1 MKERINQFLL
11 SEHLSPAEFADQIG
25 VQRSSV
31 SHVLNGRNNPSASFI
46 QKMIAAFPGLNTRWL
61 LLGEGDNMT
70 EQSNRPNTDLFA
82 DTREVESVSRT
93 SPEPLVQQKPE
104 RTEAV
109 PKQTNE
115 PASVQSEEQATYMSK
130 KAVENIWDDGPGEI
144 ERIVVFYSDKTFKA
158 YKPSK

>member
-11 SEHLSPAEFADQIG
+11 NEHLSPAEFADQIG

-61 LLGEGDNMT
+61 LLGEGDMT
-70 EQSNRPNTDLFA
+70 GRSNQPGKGLFD
-82 DTREVESVSRT
+82 DTRDAEPANRI
-93 SPEPLVQQKPE
+93 SPEHPVQQKTE
-104 RTEAV
+104 RLETV

-115 PASVQSEEQATYMSK
+115 PALVQSEEQASYMSK
-130 KAVENIWDDGPGEI
+130 REVENIWDDGPGEI

>member
-1 MKERINQFLL
+1 MKDRINQFLTN
-11 SEHLSPAEFADQIG
+11 ERLSPAEFADQIG

-46 QKMIAAFPGLNTRWL
+46 QKMIAAFPRLNTRWL
-61 LLGEGDNMT
+61 LLGEGEMT
-70 EQSNRPNTDLFA
+70 EQSNRINKDLFA
-82 DTREVESVSRT
+82 ETKEVEPVRSIL
-93 SPEPLVQQKPE
+93 PEPPAQQKSE
-104 RTEAV
+104 TLETL

-115 PASVQSEEQATYMSK
+115 PTSVQSEEPAAYMSK
-130 KAVENIWDDGPGEI
+130 NAVENIWGDGPDEI

>member
-1 MKERINQFLL
+1 MKERINQFLQ

-61 LLGEGDNMT
+61 LLGEGDMT
-70 EQSNRPNTDLFA
+70 ERQNRPNKDLFA
-82 DTREVESVSRT
+82 ETRDAEPANRL
-93 SPEPLVQQKPE
+93 SPEPPVQQKPE
-104 RTEAV
+104 RMETV

-115 PASVQSEEQATYMSK
+115 PALVQSEEQATYMSK
-130 KAVENIWDDGPGEI
+130 KEVENIWDDGPGEI

>member
-11 SEHLSPAEFADQIG
+11 SEHLTPAEFADRIG

-46 QKMIAAFPGLNTRWL
+46 QKMIAAFPGLSTRWL
-61 LLGEGDNMT
+61 LLGEGKMT
-70 EQSNRPNTDLFA
+70 EQAGN
-82 DTREVESVSRT
+82 SVSSLFSEPDAET
-93 SPEPLVQQKPE
+93 PENTPEPVQQTPPGPVARPAGKIGPSGGKPE
-104 RTEAV
+104 
-109 PKQTNE
+109 E
-115 PASVQSEEQATYMSK
+115 PASPTPGKEVPD
-130 KAVENIWDDGPGEI
+130 IWDDGPGEI